1 MSLTCRTMA
10 RRGRIE
16 SVRVWRICGGALVGS
31 RVLRSPFHLITWSEG
46 KDHQALVRIHHPNP
60 MLTLA
65 LRHAV
70 HVFLGAMPV
79 NVKGR
84 TWAREQFEKR
94 SGQRRASPSRRR
106 WGVVGFDCASSSFF
120 KVRVVCRLVGAG
132 RSPNKWP
139 QMVEYSSG
147 QCIDPMSKSDRK
159 PELLF

>member
-10 RRGRIE
+10 RHGRIE

-31 RVLRSPFHLITWSEG
+31 EGVTLTLSSHHKEKEG
-46 KDHQALVRIHHPNP
+46 KGHQALVRIHHPNP
-60 MLTLA
+60 ILTLA

-84 TWAREQFEKR
+84 TWAREQCEKR

-106 WGVVGFDCASSSFF
+106 WGVVVLIAPPLSSF
-120 KVRVVCRLVGAG
+120 
-132 RSPNKWP
+132 
-139 QMVEYSSG
+139 
-147 QCIDPMSKSDRK
+147 SKSESCAGLSVPAGLPINGHKWSSVLADSA
-159 PELLF
+159 